1 MKNFIG
7 FVFLCL
13 LIINSVFANELRI
26 TGKGKTFDEA
36 KQNAFRTAVE
46 FKVGSVVTGERESY
60 NSRLVRDE
68 IIVYSAGYVERYK
81 LIDQFMSGNE
91 VIVIMDILVS
101 DSKIAQRLLGQ
112 GSTNNQ
118 FDGSNFDAQV
128 KSLLDEKNKG
138 TKLLKNVLNDYPK
151 HAFVVTQGKHYIQ
164 LTNYNVPVLHIPY
177 EFKFN
182 DNYLYALR
190 ETLEKLSDIDPRFLD
205 RKPSVVTINS
215 RMPNGIIGKRSTHW
229 FRDFTKVEM
238 VSNHLFYNEPRILIK
253 LKSGNNSTN
262 FCYNLKF
269 THGEGS
275 FYSNGEKYNVHI
287 YGHIVEKGVITI
299 EVNNNLLN
307 QLSVIQEIELLIVH
321 QSVCR

>member
-118 FDGSNFDAQV
+118 FDGSNFIR
-128 KSLLDEKNKG
+128 
-138 TKLLKNVLNDYPK
+138 VLYPK
-151 HAFVVTQGKHYIQ
+151 EAFM
-164 LTNYNVPVLHIPY
+164 L
-177 EFKFN
+177 
-182 DNYLYALR
+182 
-190 ETLEKLSDIDPRFLD
+190 
-205 RKPSVVTINS
+205 
-215 RMPNGIIGKRSTHW
+215 
-229 FRDFTKVEM
+229 
-238 VSNHLFYNEPRILIK
+238 
-253 LKSGNNSTN
+253 
-262 FCYNLKF
+262 
-269 THGEGS
+269 
-275 FYSNGEKYNVHI
+275 
-287 YGHIVEKGVITI
+287 I
-299 EVNNNLLN
+299 EVMTSKGRDLRCTLKILDLN
-307 QLSVIQEIELLIVH
+307 EGVNFTP
-321 QSVCR
+321 